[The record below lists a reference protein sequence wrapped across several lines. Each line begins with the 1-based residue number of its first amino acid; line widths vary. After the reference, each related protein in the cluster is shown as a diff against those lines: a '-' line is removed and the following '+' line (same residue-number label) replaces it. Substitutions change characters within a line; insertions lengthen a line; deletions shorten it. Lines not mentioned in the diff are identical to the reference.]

1 MPDVYTIRVRDQY
14 FAELIA
20 SNPTLTMSD
29 GAAATYTA
37 YGCGFCG
44 FLPEFFVTP
53 PTIYFFTSP
62 PVPDPVDP
70 GGEDPTIYSNC
81 VTGDEGDVDMEMYR
95 GNQFTFDCF
104 VRNQL
109 TRDRISLVGGLMIM
123 TAKWDVADADNAAV
137 FQLRSDDVSP
147 TTIEFTNPAEGEAT
161 VSIPPSA
168 TSSLPSHRCV
178 LNYDLKFIDVD
189 DHPYTVAEG
198 LLVVHPGVT
207 QANA

>member
-1 MPDVYTIRVRDQY
+1 MPDVYTIRVQTEY
-14 FAELIA
+14 FAEIVT
-20 SNPTLTMSD
+20 SNPILTATD
-29 GAAATYTA
+29 GTDTMTS
-37 YGCGFCG
+37 YGCAF
-44 FLPEFFVTP
+44 FLYSPEFFVTT

-62 PVPDPVDP
+62 PAEDPDDP

-81 VTGDEGDVDMEMYR
+81 ITGDEGDVDMEMFR

-109 TRDRISLVGGLMIM
+109 TRERISLVGGVMIM
-123 TAKWDVADADNAAV
+123 TAKWDLADADGSAV
-137 FQLRSDDVSP
+137 FQLRSDDVP
-147 TTIEFTNPAEGEAT
+147 AYIEFTNPAEGEAT

-178 LNYDLKFIDVD
+178 LHYDLKFIDVD
-189 DHPYTVAEG
+189 DHPYTVANG